1 MDGEGGGFSMHHS
14 KSLALS
20 LTGALLLAACNTT
33 APSPK
38 PAPEA
43 SVPPGA
49 QQPPVVLPPSV
60 DGCATL
66 TVNLK
71 NVAGAA
77 GSAAAPVSVQNA
89 SGKTVFSGTAVA
101 GQKLSATFLAGKYT
115 VTGHKMQ
122 GYDAPNTPQ
131 SVSLDCSANKNMA
144 VTLEYRASQVAQ
156 QEVASIALNGDTP
169 VKDVDGAAFMGLKEK
184 NDNKD
189 VMLFAAQ
196 TEEPVLVQ
204 MIVRDAAG
212 APVPGARVNVSADS
226 DSVSVVAGHV
236 RAGANSVP
244 GLKLQSLMATAFSD
258 ADGVVRFT
266 VYATSAPQTNTPV
279 KFVVSASEPGDA
291 PASAALAEFK
301 MFFTNMSHLYY
312 SGDTSFGATDTI
324 GTKQRLGGNVG
335 SFENNWFNT
344 DQRVHSFGTVAF
356 EKQPQTGP
364 YPVGTGPFPGYMQYT
379 LEPVQG
385 QESDLQRL
393 FLTTNA
399 SAISGSGS
407 VTANG
412 GQNVYLRPALDLKA
426 QELPLTANVR
436 ADYHYSVR
444 YGNATYDFLLKSYL
458 FTKTFSG
465 ATLEIEKT
473 GPSII
478 TWTGFSG
485 AGHNPYAPDDVN
497 LPPRLDNGTRTATT
511 EDDFTVGKTYTY
523 QIRLRNTSGTAARS
537 VTVRDELPAELGY
550 VLGSARLVDAAG
562 ATVGTVAADYDLNTH
577 TIDFNEIGDLA
588 AGAEVRIGID
598 VYARQKPG
606 YAWNDNDRDGNAD
619 PVSGLRG
626 AYGLTPPETVAN
638 LNDEYQDPY
647 DIKNRAKAS
656 ASNAAEVDSYK
667 YINVV
672 RPVARITKTALDRE
686 VTTNQQATFQINVTN
701 FDRSTLGEPDARIR
715 TAYAQLKSRFP
726 NEYKQEGFLH
736 QARIEDTY
744 GPAFSGPV
752 ARDEQGNIIALERFD
767 QSNANDRRIGL
778 NLGTLLNG
786 SSRSIALSLRGEIVG
801 NNNLNCVRL
810 FGWNLNQLFRG
821 DRGEYLQFEGPAGT
835 LSNPYALDRGRN
847 FLESCDSVD
856 IVGKPAWGRDLW
868 DHVYSAQEFAR
879 DDGTDA
885 YPVGSR
891 YVYDMYYDNEGIAP
905 ATNVFINTA
914 LPKMANLQSSSSIY
928 LGFWNDFQSGN
939 PGAGLQLHQ
948 IDLRNP
954 ATWTVTF
961 GDSTVTAQPSAD
973 GRSFRFHVNQMDPG
987 ERIGIEFGVVASQK
1001 GDDLFRSSMTWD
1013 QGGGRTLDDSE
1024 HTFITD

>member
-1 MDGEGGGFSMHHS
+1 MHHS

-20 LTGALLLAACNTT
+20 LTGALILSACNTT
-33 APSPK
+33 APSQM

-43 SVPPGA
+43 SVPPKT
-49 QQPPVVLPPSV
+49 QPPVVLPTPLA
-60 DGCATL
+60 GCATL

-71 NVAGAA
+71 NVAQAA
-77 GSAAAPVSVQNA
+77 GNMAAPVSVKN
-89 SGKTVFSGTAVA
+89 GLGETVFSGTAVS
-101 GQKLSATFLAGKYT
+101 GQKLSATFMAGKYT
-115 VTGHKMQ
+115 VTAHQMQ
-122 GYDAPNTPQ
+122 GYEAPNTPQ
-131 SVSLDCSANKNMA
+131 SVSLDCTANKDMA
-144 VTLEYRASQVAQ
+144 VTLEYRAAQVAQ
-156 QEVASIALNGDTP
+156 QQVASIALNGDAP
-169 VKDVDGAAFMGLKEK
+169 VRDVAGAGLMGLKEV
-184 NDNKD
+184 NSNKD

-212 APVPGARVNVSADS
+212 TPVPGARVNVSADS
-226 DSVSVVAGHV
+226 DSVSVIAGHV
-236 RAGANSVP
+236 RAGATTAP
-244 GLKLQSLMATAFSD
+244 GLKLQALMATAFSD

-266 VYATSAPQTNTPV
+266 IYATSAPQTGTPV
-279 KFVVSASEPGDA
+279 KFVVSASDAGEA
-291 PASAALAEFK
+291 PASAALTEFK

-312 SGDTSFGATDTI
+312 RGDTSFGATDTI
-324 GTKQRLGGNVG
+324 ATKQRLGGNVG

-344 DQRVHSFGTVAF
+344 NQRVHTFGTAAF
-356 EKQPQTGP
+356 VKQPQAGP
-364 YPVGTGPFPGYMQYT
+364 FSVGADPFPGYMQYT
-379 LEPVQG
+379 LEPVAG

-399 SAISGSGS
+399 GAINGSGN
-407 VTANG
+407 VMANG

-436 ADYHYSVR
+436 ANYYYRVS
-444 YGNATYDFLLKSYL
+444 YGNTNYDFLLKSYL

-465 ATLEIEKT
+465 ATLDIEKT

-478 TWTGFSG
+478 TWTGFSRSSPS
-485 AGHNPYAPDDVN
+485 HDPYAPDDVN
-497 LPPRLDNGTRTATT
+497 LPPRLDDGNRTTGA
-511 EDDFTVGKTYTY
+511 EDNFTVGKTYTY
-523 QIRLRNTSGTAARS
+523 QIRVRNTSGTAARS

-562 ATVGTVAADYDLNTH
+562 ATVGTVAADYNLNTH

-588 AGAEVRIGID
+588 AGAAVQIGID

-606 YAWNDNDRDGNAD
+606 YAWNDNNRDGDAD
-619 PVSGLRG
+619 PVSGLQG

-638 LNDEYQDPY
+638 LNAEYEDPY
-647 DIKNRAKAS
+647 DIKNRAKAT
-656 ASNAAEVDSYK
+656 ASNAAEVDTYK

-686 VTTNQQATFQINVTN
+686 VTTNQQATFLINVAN
-701 FDRSTLGEPDARIR
+701 FNRSTSNEPNPRIR

-736 QARIEDTY
+736 RARIEDTY
-744 GPAFSGPV
+744 GSAFSGPV

-767 QSNANDRRIGL
+767 QANASDRRVGL
-778 NLGTLLNG
+778 NLGTLMAG
-786 SSRSIALSLRGEIVG
+786 SSRSIQLSLRGEIVG
-801 NNNLNCVRL
+801 NKNLNCVRL
-810 FGWNLNQLFRG
+810 FGWNLNQLYRG
-821 DRGEYLQFEGPAGT
+821 NRSEYQQFEGPAGT

-856 IVGKPAWGRDLW
+856 IVGKPTWGRDLW
-868 DHVYSAQEFAR
+868 DHVASAQEFDR

-885 YPVGSR
+885 YPVGSP
-891 YVYDMYYDNEGIAP
+891 YVYNLYYDNEGIAA
-905 ATNVFINTA
+905 ATNVFIDTA
-914 LPKMANLQSSSSIY
+914 LPKMANLRSSSSIY
-928 LGFWNDFQSGN
+928 IGFWTDFQSQN
-939 PGAGLQLHQ
+939 PSASLQLHQ

-961 GDSTVTAQPSAD
+961 GDSTVTVVPSAD
-973 GRSFRFHVNQMDPG
+973 QRSFRFHVNKMDPA
-987 ERIGIEFGVVASQK
+987 ERIGFEFGVVASQK
-1001 GDDLFRSSMTWD
+1001 GDDLFRTSMTWD
-1013 QGGGRTLDDSE
+1013 QGNGRTLDDSE